1 MRDFTKYNVWNES
14 VELSVLI
21 YKIST
26 SFPNHEV
33 FGLTSQ
39 MRRAAVSVTSNFA
52 EGCSRSSQIEFKRFL
67 EIVLGSSFELKT
79 QLMISQRLEYITQE
93 EFDKI
98 LTIIDII
105 NKQLNSLRTKISNSN
120 KNQSQSQ

>member
-67 EIVLGSSFELKT
+67 EIALGSSFELKT